1 MRYRV
6 RRPDVI
12 LRISC
17 RWVAPSKG
25 RMARQLMTD
34 GRLGDRRHV
43 VGPGRKKFLMKIVML
58 IVAVVLIVIGAVW
71 ALQGLGVIG
80 GSAMSGNSMWAII
93 GPILV
98 VVGLGVGLVALR
110 RGARRS

>member
-1 MRYRV
+1 
-6 RRPDVI
+6 
-12 LRISC
+12 
-17 RWVAPSKG
+17 
-25 RMARQLMTD
+25 MARQLMTD

-71 ALQGLGVIG
+71 ALQGLGVLG
-80 GSAMSGNSMWAII
+80 GSAMSGNSMWAVI

-98 VVGLGVGLVALR
+98 VVGIVVGVIALR
-110 RGARRS
+110 RRTGRS

>member
-1 MRYRV
+1 
-6 RRPDVI
+6 
-12 LRISC
+12 
-17 RWVAPSKG
+17 
-25 RMARQLMTD
+25 
-34 GRLGDRRHV
+34 
-43 VGPGRKKFLMKIVML
+43 MKIVML
-58 IVAVVLIVIGAVW
+58 IVAAVLIVIGAVW
-71 ALQGLGVIG
+71 TLQGLGVIG